1 MAVLLPGIGPARAA
15 TPPAPPRIIEAEQV
29 AFGVRLDEAPA
40 VLPRNPRS
48 QMQLSGLISNRT
60 RQTWTDLNVYAT
72 VSTDPITSA
81 ADLAAIDPAA
91 ADADLGMRRLVEG
104 DIFVGIGD
112 LRPGQQR
119 TFTLRFPRSALGLD
133 DRPGVHLLGVQV
145 LGSNDVGRDFEADGS
160 ARVAV
165 PSAPARTRVQ
175 QVSFTVPFRAPV
187 RRYADGRLREPVRW
201 ARLIGEEGRLDRL
214 LGLAEASDD
223 RPISL
228 LVDPAVLDA
237 VGSLAADVDAQGAA
251 EENLPQEWLDRF
263 QREAAADTVLGL
275 GYADPDVSALSRLD
289 PELLTSA
296 YATAEEAF
304 SARGLETRRVAA
316 PPSGLLPDR
325 ALAELPDETT
335 TILRGGGTRA
345 GVRSVG
351 ESGTVVF
358 ADSGIRAIGV
368 DEAGAQSQLAL
379 RQRILSEALLASLSG
394 GTASPIV
401 AMLPPTWMPG
411 PRDSYDDFYG
421 GLDQPWLELTGLP
434 AGATQELEGPLPW
447 TSVQQNGELGPP
459 DVAAARGVLQAGRG
473 YAQALVDSAATL
485 DTVTRLALEP
495 VSVLARRDRVTSR
508 ANADEVRRS
517 LARAL
522 DGVRIEASDFVT
534 MGREGTIV
542 IGMVN
547 DLAVPVRLGIAA
559 TSSSDRLRIESVAP
573 QELQPGQRTTLRLDA
588 SADELVVA
596 DVVLH
601 PVTAEGTE
609 VGTPAEV
616 TVRSSNVG
624 LFVWGVMG
632 AAALVLVGAV
642 VRRLVRR
649 GLHTRAQEA
658 P

>member
-1 MAVLLPGIGPARAA
+1 MALLLPWSARAA
-15 TPPAPPRIIEAEQV
+15 VPPTPPRVIEAEQV
-29 AFGVRLDEAPA
+29 AFGVRIDEAPA
-40 VLPRNPRS
+40 TLPRDPRS
-48 QMQLSGLISNRT
+48 QIQLSGLVSNRT
-60 RQTWTDLNVYAT
+60 DQPWTDLNVYAT
-72 VSTDPITSA
+72 VTTEPITQA
-81 ADLAAIDPAA
+81 ADLAAIDPSAG
-91 ADADLGMRRLVEG
+91 DAELGMRRLVEG
-104 DIFVGIGD
+104 DVFVGIGD
-112 LRPGQQR
+112 LLPGQQR
-119 TFTLRFPRSALGLD
+119 SFTLRFPRSVLGLD
-133 DRPGVHLLGVQV
+133 DRAGVHLLGVQV
-145 LGSNDVGRDFEADGS
+145 LGSNEEGRDVAADGS

-175 QVSFTVPFRAPV
+175 QVSLVLPFRAPV
-187 RRYADGRLREPVRW
+187 RRYADERLREPVRW
-201 ARLIGEEGRLDRL
+201 ARLLGEEGRLDRL
-214 LGLAEASDD
+214 LSLAESSAD
-223 RPISL
+223 RPVSL

-237 VGSLAADVDAQGAA
+237 VGSLAADVEAQGAA
-251 EENLPQEWLDRF
+251 EDNLPQAWLDRF
-263 QREAAADTVLGL
+263 EREAAADTVLGL
-275 GYADPDVSALSRLD
+275 GYADPDVSALSARD
-289 PELLTSA
+289 PELLTTA
-296 YATAEEAF
+296 YATAEESFA
-304 SARGLETRRVAA
+304 ARGIEARRVAA

-325 ALAELPDETT
+325 ALADLPEETT
-335 TILRGGGTRA
+335 SILRSGGTRS

-368 DEAGAQSQLAL
+368 DDAGAQSQLAV
-379 RQRILSEALLASLSG
+379 RQRILSEALLASLAG
-394 GTASPIV
+394 GSATPIV

-411 PRDSYDDFYG
+411 ARDTHDDFFG
-421 GLDQPWLELTGLP
+421 GLDQPWLDLTGLP
-434 AGATQELEGPLPW
+434 ATGTAELEGPLPW
-447 TSVQQNGELGPP
+447 TTVQQRGELGAP
-459 DVAAARGVLQAGRG
+459 DVAAARGVLDAGRA
-473 YAQALVDSAATL
+473 YAAALVDPEPVLASI
-485 DTVTRLALEP
+485 TRLALEP
-495 VSVLARRDRVTSR
+495 VSVLARRDRVQSR

-559 TSSSDRLRIESVAP
+559 SSTSDRLRIESVEP

-588 SADELVVA
+588 SADDLVVA
-596 DVVLH
+596 DVTLR

-609 VGTPAEV
+609 VGLPAEV

-632 AAALVLVGAV
+632 AAGLVLVGAV